1 MPARIDDILVLD
13 TAVSKTGLAKY
24 LRDREAVLPSDF
36 GGLGDGV
43 ADDTA
48 AIQAC
53 FDRAGA
59 DQKFAMIPPG
69 TWNVSGTVTLP
80 GPAPGLIMQGTIRY
94 TGTAPTSVLVL
105 GDGGT
110 VRNGEKLYS
119 GLNVIRQTISD
130 WSSEADIGITVR
142 NVDASQIELR
152 RVEGFT
158 IGMRTLGDGR
168 GVEDSTF
175 TLGRI
180 VNNCIGLDIWCA
192 TATAWNTSNRY
203 YGGHFA
209 CATGVNAALDRFG
222 VRLGNEPGA
231 YSNHNRHVF
240 DAPNFELRQAGS
252 NIAIPFLNQTS
263 GSAIHARAMRMEA
276 CSPLAARHTAG
287 AQDCEYDVAWT
298 NTYLVG
304 IDYTA
309 TANRCGNAVINRH
322 RAPASRFQRFLA
334 GVPNTRAVAFRQSA
348 TEIGVEGLI
357 ALATSTTTATFMAD
371 FCFNGL
377 TDLTPTDRAVTLAA
391 NRGLGWMLD
400 TSQAKEFALAH
411 WLTSGASGGRLF
423 VRVFDGAGNVR
434 EDIAGDVL
442 ASITT
447 MQWNGPAKGW
457 NAGAPMDDANL
468 NRRQT
473 LRVGA
478 SVAYAQVGVI
488 GFDGSIDLQSL
499 RLYGLP
505 EAAPA
510 VLNGTPL
517 LTGALF
523 GSGRREF
530 AAEVSWD
537 LPSLAPGA
545 TALTDVT
552 VNGARAGDLATA
564 SLVSSTRFIELD
576 AAVWSNNTVRVMAR
590 NISAATFDL
599 AAATLSVGVTKRRVP

>member
-48 AIQAC
+48 AIQAA

-59 DQKFAMIPPG
+59 DGKMAMIPPG

-80 GPAPGLIMQGTIRY
+80 GAARGLIMQGTIRY

-110 VRNGEKLYS
+110 TRNGEKLYT
-119 GLNVIRQTISD
+119 GLNVIRAAQSD

-180 VNNCIGLDIWCA
+180 VNNRIGLDIWCA

-209 CATGVNAALDRFG
+209 HATGVNASQDRFG
-222 VRLGNEPGA
+222 IRLGNEPGA
-231 YSNHNRHVF
+231 YTNHNRHVF

-252 NIAIPFLNQTS
+252 NLAIPFLNQTS

-276 CSPLAARHTAG
+276 CSPIAARHTAG

-304 IDYTA
+304 IDYA
-309 TANRCGNAVINRH
+309 PTANRCGNAVINRH
-322 RAPASRFQRFLA
+322 RAPASRFTRFLA
-334 GVPNTRAVAFRQSA
+334 GVENVRAKAFRHSA
-348 TEIGVEGLI
+348 TEIGVEGLCTI
-357 ALATSTTTATFMAD
+357 ATSTTAATLIAD

-377 TDLTPTDRAVTLAA
+377 TGLTPTARGVQLAA
-391 NRGLGWMLD
+391 NRGLGWVVD
-400 TSQAKEFALAH
+400 VTQAKEFALAH
-411 WLTSGASGGRLF
+411 WLVSGAAGGRLF
-423 VRVFDGAGNVR
+423 ARCFDAAGQIR
-434 EDIAGDVL
+434 ENLPGDVL
-442 ASITT
+442 ASLTT
-447 MQWNGPAKGW
+447 MLWNAPAKGW

-468 NRRQT
+468 NRRMT
-473 LRVGA
+473 LRFGPG
-478 SVAYAQVGVI
+478 VAFAQLGVV
-488 GFDGSIDLQSL
+488 GFDGVIELEAL

-510 VLNGTPL
+510 ILNGTPTL
-517 LTGALF
+517 PN
-523 GSGRREF
+523 SGQRSF
-530 AAEVSWD
+530 VAEVEVD

-545 TALTDVT
+545 EHLFDVT
-552 VNGARAGDLATA
+552 LPGARPGDPCSAALAT
-564 SLVSSTRFIELD
+564 SSRFVQV
-576 AAVWSNNTVRVMAR
+576 AGHVWTNNTVRVVAR
-590 NISAATFDL
+590 NVSGFSVDL
-599 AAATLSVGVTKRRVP
+599 PSATLTVEVRKRAMA

>member
-59 DQKFAMIPPG
+59 DGKLALIPPG

-80 GPAPGLIMQGTIRY
+80 GGARGLTMQGTLRY
-94 TGTAPTSVLVL
+94 TGIAPTSVLVL

-110 VRNGEKLYS
+110 VRNGEKLYT
-119 GLNVIRQTISD
+119 GLNVIRAVQSD

-142 NVDASQIELR
+142 NVDASQVELR

-158 IGMRTLGDGR
+158 IGLRTLGDGR

-180 VNNCIGLDIWCA
+180 VNCRIGLDVWCA
-192 TATAWNTSNRY
+192 TATAWNTSIRY

-222 VRLGNEPGA
+222 VRFGHAPGA

-252 NIAIPFLNQTS
+252 NVAIPFLNETN
-263 GSAIHARAMRMEA
+263 GSAVIARNMRMEA
-276 CSPLAARHTAG
+276 CSPAAARHTAG

-304 IDYTA
+304 IDYAPTA
-309 TANRCGNAVINRH
+309 TRCGNAVISRH
-322 RAPASRFQRFLA
+322 RAPASRFTRFLA
-334 GVPNTRAVAFRQSA
+334 GVPNLRAVAFRHSA
-348 TEIGVEGLI
+348 TEVGVEGLVAI
-357 ALATSTTTATFMAD
+357 ATSTTTATAMPD

-377 TDLTPTDRAVTLAA
+377 TGITPTDRAVTLDAD
-391 NRGLGWMLD
+391 RGLGWVLD
-400 TSQAKEFALAH
+400 TTQAKEFAVAH
-411 WLTSGASGGRLF
+411 WLTAGAAGGRLF
-423 VRVFDGAGNVR
+423 VRPFDAAGNIRADV
-434 EDIAGDVL
+434 AGDVL
-442 ASITT
+442 ASLTT
-447 MQWNGPAKGW
+447 MLWNGPAKGW
-457 NAGAPMDDANL
+457 SAGAPMDDANL

-473 LRVGA
+473 IRVGPG
-478 SVAYAQVGVI
+478 VAYAQVGVV
-488 GFDGSIDLQSL
+488 GFDGPIDLQAL

-505 EAAPA
+505 ETAPA

-517 LTGALF
+517 LSGALS

-537 LPSLAPGA
+537 LPSLAAGA
-545 TALTDVT
+545 TALLDVT
-552 VNGARAGDLATA
+552 VTGARVGDLAQA
-564 SLVSSTRFIELD
+564 SLATSSRFFELD
-576 AAVWSNNTVRVMAR
+576 ATAWSNNTVRVLAR
-590 NISAATFDL
+590 NVSNTTIDL
-599 AAATLSVGVTKRRVP
+599 SAATLSVQVTKRRYV

>member
-1 MPARIDDILVLD
+1 MPARIDDLLVLN
-13 TAVSKTGLAKY
+13 TAVSKTDLAKY

-43 ADDTA
+43 AEDRT
-48 AIQAC
+48 AIQAA

-59 DQKFAMIPPG
+59 DQKMAIIPPG

-80 GPAPGLIMQGTIRY
+80 GAARGLIMQGTIRY

-142 NVDASQIELR
+142 NVDASQVELR

-180 VNNCIGLDIWCA
+180 VNCRIGLDVWCA
-192 TATAWNTSNRY
+192 TATAWNTSIRY

-209 CATGVNAALDRFG
+209 CATGVNATLDRFG
-222 VRLGNEPGA
+222 VRFGNEPGA
-231 YSNHNRHVF
+231 YTNHNRHIF
-240 DAPNFELRQAGS
+240 DGPNFELRQAGS
-252 NIAIPFLNQTS
+252 NLAIPFLNQTS
-263 GSAIHARAMRMEA
+263 GSAIIARSMRMEA
-276 CSPLAARHTAG
+276 CSPIAARHTAG

-322 RAPASRFQRFLA
+322 RAPASRFQRYLA
-334 GVPNTRAVAFRQSA
+334 GVENVRAKAFRQSA
-348 TEIGVEGLI
+348 TEVGVEGLCTI
-357 ALATSTTTATFMAD
+357 ATSTTTATYVSD

-377 TDLTPTDRAVTLAA
+377 AGLTPTGRGVQLAA
-391 NRGLGWMLD
+391 NRGLGWVVD
-400 TSQAKEFALAH
+400 TTQAREFALAH
-411 WLTSGASGGRLF
+411 ALVFGVAGGRLF
-423 VRVFDGAGNVR
+423 VRCFDGAGNIR
-434 EDIAGDVL
+434 ENLPGDVL

-447 MQWNGPAKGW
+447 MQWNGLAKGW
-457 NAGAPMDDANL
+457 NAGAPMDEANL

-473 LRVGA
+473 LRMGA
-478 SVAYAQVGVI
+478 GVAFAQVGIV
-488 GFDGSIDLQSL
+488 GFDGVIELEAL

-505 EAAPA
+505 EVAPGI
-510 VLNGTPL
+510 LNGTPTL
-517 LTGALF
+517 PE
-523 GSGRREF
+523 SGQREY
-530 AAEVSWD
+530 AAEDSWD
-537 LPSLAPGA
+537 LPSLTAGA
-545 TALTDVT
+545 TSLRDIT
-552 VNGARAGDLATA
+552 VAGARPGDIASASLAT
-564 SLVSSTRFIELD
+564 SSRFFELD
-576 AAVWSNNTVRVMAR
+576 AHVWSNNTVRVVAR
-590 NISAATFDL
+590 NISNTTIDL
-599 AAATLSVGVTKRRVP
+599 GPATLAVEVRKRRVA

>member
-1 MPARIDDILVLD
+1 MPARIDDLLVLN
-13 TAVSKTGLAKY
+13 TAVSKTDLAKY

-43 ADDTA
+43 ADDRA
-48 AIQAC
+48 AIQAA
-53 FDRAGA
+53 FDRAA
-59 DQKFAMIPPG
+59 TDQKMAIIPPG

-80 GPAPGLIMQGTIRY
+80 GAARGLIMQGTIRY

-110 VRNGEKLYS
+110 IRNGEKLYS

-180 VNNCIGLDIWCA
+180 VNCRIGLDVWCA
-192 TATAWNTSNRY
+192 TATAWNTSIRY

-209 CATGVNAALDRFG
+209 CATGINAAQDRFG
-222 VRLGNEPGA
+222 VRFGNEPGA
-231 YSNHNRHVF
+231 YTNHNRHIF
-240 DAPNFELRQAGS
+240 DGPNFELRQAGS
-252 NIAIPFLNQTS
+252 NLAIPFLNQTN
-263 GSAIHARAMRMEA
+263 GSAIIGRNLRMEA
-276 CSPLAARHTAG
+276 CSPIVARHTAG

-304 IDYTA
+304 IDYTP

-322 RAPASRFQRFLA
+322 RAPASRFQRYLA
-334 GVPNTRAVAFRQSA
+334 GVDNVRAKAFRQSA
-348 TEIGVEGLI
+348 TEIGVEGLCTI
-357 ALATSTTTATFMAD
+357 ATSTTTATYISD
-371 FCFNGL
+371 FSFNGL
-377 TDLTPTDRAVTLAA
+377 AGLTPTGRGVQLSA
-391 NRGLGWMLD
+391 NRGLGWVVD
-400 TSQAKEFALAH
+400 TTQAKEFALAH
-411 WLTSGASGGRLF
+411 ALVFGVAGGRLF
-423 VRVFDGAGNVR
+423 VRCFDGAGNIR
-434 EDIAGDVL
+434 ENVAGDVL

-473 LRVGA
+473 LRMGLG
-478 SVAYAQVGVI
+478 VAFAQVGIV
-488 GFDGSIDLQSL
+488 GFDGVIELEAL

-505 EAAPA
+505 ESAPGI
-510 VLNGTPL
+510 LNGTPTL
-517 LTGALF
+517 PE
-523 GSGRREF
+523 SGQREY
-530 AAEVSWD
+530 AAEDSWD
-537 LPSLAPGA
+537 LPSLAAGA
-545 TALTDVT
+545 TSLRDIT
-552 VNGARAGDLATA
+552 VAGARPGDIVSASLAT
-564 SLVSSTRFIELD
+564 SSRFIELD
-576 AAVWSNNTVRVMAR
+576 AHVWSNNTVRVMAR
-590 NISAATFDL
+590 NISNTTIDL
-599 AAATLSVGVTKRRVP
+599 GPATLSVKADKRRVP

>member
-1 MPARIDDILVLD
+1 MPARIDDLLVLNANLNKSD
-13 TAVSKTGLAKY
+13 FAKY
-24 LRDREAVLPSDF
+24 LRDREAVLPNDF

-43 ADDTA
+43 ADDRA
-48 AIQAC
+48 AIQAA

-80 GPAPGLIMQGTIRY
+80 GGARGLIMQGAIRY

-110 VRNGEKLYS
+110 IRNAEKLYT
-119 GLNVIRQTISD
+119 GLNVIRQTLSD

-180 VNNCIGLDIWCA
+180 VNNRIGLDIWCA
-192 TATAWNTSNRY
+192 TATAWNTSIRY

-209 CATGVNAALDRFG
+209 QATGVNAAQDRFG
-222 VRLGNEPGA
+222 VRFGNEPGA
-231 YSNHNRHVF
+231 YANHNRHVF

-263 GSAIHARAMRMEA
+263 GSAIIARNMRMEA
-276 CSPLAARHTAG
+276 CSPLVARHTAG
-287 AQDCEYDVAWT
+287 AQDCEYDIAWT

-322 RAPASRFQRFLA
+322 RAPASRLQRFLA
-334 GVPNTRAVAFRQSA
+334 GVPNTRAAAFRQSA
-348 TEIGVEGLI
+348 TEVGVEGLI
-357 ALATSTTTATFMAD
+357 TIATSTTTATFMAD

-457 NAGAPMDDANL
+457 NAGAPMDDANF

-473 LRVGA
+473 IRVGA

-488 GFDGSIDLQSL
+488 GFDGPIDLQSL

-545 TALTDVT
+545 TALIDVT
-552 VNGARAGDLATA
+552 VNGARAGDLAQA
-564 SLVSSTRFIELD
+564 SLASSTRFIELD

-590 NISAATFDL
+590 NISGATFDL
-599 AAATLSVGVTKRRVP
+599 AAATLSVGVVKRRVP

>member
-1 MPARIDDILVLD
+1 MPARIDDLMVLN
-13 TAVSKTGLAKY
+13 TQVSKTDLAKY

-43 ADDTA
+43 ADDRV
-48 AIQAC
+48 AIQAA
-53 FDRAGA
+53 FDRAGT
-59 DQKFAMIPPG
+59 DQKMAIIPPG

-80 GPAPGLIMQGTIRY
+80 GAARGLIMQGTIRY

-110 VRNGEKLYS
+110 VRNGEKLYA

-180 VNNCIGLDIWCA
+180 VNCRIGLDVWCA
-192 TATAWNTSNRY
+192 TATAWNTSIRY

-209 CATGVNAALDRFG
+209 CATGINATLDRFG
-222 VRLGNEPGA
+222 VRFGNEPGA
-231 YSNHNRHVF
+231 YTNHNRHIF
-240 DAPNFELRQAGS
+240 DGPNFELRQAGS
-252 NIAIPFLNQTS
+252 NLAIPFLNQTS
-263 GSAIHARAMRMEA
+263 GSAIIARNMRMEA
-276 CSPLAARHTAG
+276 CSPIAARHTAG

-322 RAPASRFQRFLA
+322 RAPASRFQRYLA
-334 GVPNTRAVAFRQSA
+334 GVENVRAKTFRQSA
-348 TEIGVEGLI
+348 TEIGVEGL
-357 ALATSTTTATFMAD
+357 LTVSTATTAATAMAD

-377 TDLTPTDRAVTLAA
+377 DDVAATDRAVTLAA
-391 NRGLGWMLD
+391 QRGMGWLLD
-400 TSQAKEFALAH
+400 VSQVKEVALVH
-411 WLTSGASGGRLF
+411 WLAGNAPGGRLF
-423 VRVFDGAGNVR
+423 ARCFDAAGAIR
-434 EDIAGDVL
+434 ENQAGDVL
-442 ASITT
+442 ASIAT
-447 MQWNGPAKGW
+447 MLWSAPGKVWTG
-457 NAGAPMDDANL
+457 GAPMDDANL

-473 LRVGA
+473 LRFGP
-478 SVAYAQVGVI
+478 SVAFAQLGIV
-488 GFDGSIDLQSL
+488 GFDGPVDLQAL
-499 RLYGLP
+499 RLFALP
-505 EAAPA
+505 EAAPP

-517 LTGALF
+517 APNG
-523 GSGRREF
+523 GRREF
-530 AAEVSWD
+530 SAEVPWD
-537 LPSLAPGA
+537 LPSLAAGA
-545 TALTDVT
+545 TSLTDVT
-552 VNGARAGDLATA
+552 VSGARLGDLAQA
-564 SLVSSTRFIELD
+564 SLASSTRFIELD
-576 AAVWSNNTVRVMAR
+576 ATVWSNNTVRVLAR
-590 NISAATFDL
+590 NVSGTTFDL
-599 AAATLSVGVTKRRVP
+599 APAILSVQVTKRRVP